1 MVITDKSS
9 NSLKDCFDFVYY
21 KLRLK
26 NPVVDSDGSLR
37 KVFNGISVNS
47 WFTPMGISPEKL
59 QTPYSPVKKDLQ
71 TKLHERA
78 KSASAV
84 LGRRHYEIEK
94 QEVKRDEILQ
104 GCSMLKTKTTGIVQ
118 TSRKVKSASGRFCG
132 TSTHSSGEV
141 RSKILLQRPHTCHG
155 TRSDKVVYD
164 KLSISAKSL
173 ELCHHKPSASV
184 MNIIEDKKEDLRLL
198 SDFKTEHEMREA
210 FYTRIGSAPPS
221 IQHVQSNPQVDTS
234 NKSSTP
240 LYWKTKSA
248 YHRKQI
254 TTDSGCENSN
264 DAECVSRGS
273 LWKPLLYSDD
283 NGKKHKAGCPYK
295 CKGCFRAC
303 LVSQDYMDKVMSG
316 TIQIDK
322 KREKYVKPKFYHR
335 RIVEFAIANAQPI
348 KEMIEKNNAAKIKT
362 SLEEKVFE
370 YTNANASPVK
380 IIKDSVDIAR
390 TADSTKDRDNT
401 E

>member
-155 TRSDKVVYD
+155 TRTRN
-164 KLSISAKSL
+164 
-173 ELCHHKPSASV
+173 E
-184 MNIIEDKKEDLRLL
+184 
-198 SDFKTEHEMREA
+198 EA

-264 DAECVSRGS
+264 DSECVSRGS

-316 TIQIDK
+316 KIQIDK

-362 SLEEKVFE
+362 SLEEKIFE

-380 IIKDSVDIAR
+380 IIKDSVDSAR
-390 TADSTKDRDNT
+390 TAGSTKNRDNT